1 MTDAHRIDE
10 LDSDGLQL
18 DTHTLQHST
27 EQGNSNGAMDT
38 VRVVPDVSSSITA
51 SSKQQQDIS
60 PWLFEDPA
68 TSPSPSPA
76 SASVPLALTPSSSSR
91 RLPAFASSSNIKAQA
106 AAQSQAAAA
115 AVPPTARK
123 PSGSTASSRPSSRSA
138 AATLNPSSSA
148 NSFASRPITPP
159 RAAAFASFSLNPH
172 PRPVSRD
179 GGPKTPASSAAAA
192 AAAAHP
198 YTSLYPHGDH
208 SSSTSSTSS
217 FSASP
222 FPHRST
228 PDRRNASSTT
238 LGLDSILFRRPSSAG
253 GGLASASAT
262 HLPPSSFSSSS
273 SSSSPPAQSPVVAI
287 SGTSSATNLPTTA
300 AGTGSTPQK
309 RSKNPFN
316 FLKKKGSSILTGKDH
331 QSPTGASPTSSRLL
345 GGSSSREAVHG
356 RVPSGSHPSFH
367 AHSLSPDIR
376 HQNNNNNNH
385 QDFPNTPSSLSLAST
400 AASSVNTVQGPS
412 SSPRTTSNSFS
423 HGSASASASALTL
436 GGSGSGPSSGGTNGS
451 GSALQPPFSLSSMY
465 NRLHHGHSDHR
476 NSGSTTNT
484 AAGSS
489 GSGAHT
495 PTSGSGGGGGPPS
508 SSRHASSGHH
518 HSFLN
523 LHLGGHGHGHGHSH
537 SHLHP
542 SQQQQ
547 QSAMG
552 LDQEHLLEPEQIAAQ
567 SSSGKNGNGG
577 NGGERS
583 SHRPGRLRLG
593 VRPRTRDKDSQREKD
608 AHAAGHFS
616 PPGAGG
622 GGGGGDDDINAFAA
636 ALGERYGGGHNDGTA
651 SAGTSHHAA
660 AFPFGP
666 GTPSAEID
674 FSLDT
679 NFDQI
684 DDIVDQNAARRALGG
699 RDGGPNGPGMDGQ
712 GMYMGSMEMGGD
724 GAGFSGGGFPGMEG
738 GGGGED
744 GFGRGRGL
752 GMGMGMGALPLPK
765 PLPSQLQSAADDKQA
780 AELARA
786 ERARAKARAREGSAG
801 GNASVLMQGG
811 TSGAD
816 LAGVS
821 PRTNTGTQL
830 MSNQP
835 VSEAR
840 NGNGRTFTRH
850 PSLEGRT
857 RSSSVS
863 FLETMNA
870 DGNGMTRLGSYT
882 GDRTL
887 GSIGGSSSSVEAL
900 ALPGQVGGGEG
911 GSQARGT
918 GAGAGAGAHPNL
930 VRLHSGPS
938 VPSSSGFR
946 YSGSGAQFGLGSGMR
961 AGMRRVSLAEGAL
974 PAAARYG
981 KSDQSGM
988 SALTEGSLGSS
999 SFITPGSSITSAA
1012 TGLDSR
1018 ASAESSGVGGGGSGL
1033 VGQGKVGLHGQSL
1046 STASAPPGSVL
1057 YDRVSAGGMQLKSL
1071 REFDGSVAAGAG
1083 ADALERSRM
1092 AQIVSLR
1099 KGSGTSAGSR
1109 RSGISPKSSFANLPG
1124 TSRDGQPSNVG
1135 GWTLPSLAA
1144 GLADPSYKFPARL
1157 NSLGGKPDSSF
1168 TGTSSGG
1175 TADSLG
1181 LRKASAGTGTGSS
1194 SAGGMSTTPSVIAPS
1209 SAPARAA
1216 QASTTSTTS
1225 STAWMAPDSWAVQ
1238 PDSSKVDLNTDDE
1251 DTEESE
1257 QEGPQH
1263 SAGPSGV
1270 SGKFDFS
1277 GRRRRSS
1284 SAMSNMTGGAYGG
1297 GDGDVSRSATFDANL
1312 QAPGSSYLADG
1323 RWGQRKD
1330 SVGTEAGLT
1339 GTASPRRRPS
1349 DIEILDSNDAGDGL
1363 FGDGLTETPVSP
1375 TSVFLQ
1381 QQQSQS
1387 SHVGGKGDYQPSI
1400 SSSSQNTNVGVISG
1414 RGGGGAANVSA
1425 GAAAVAVAAAGK
1437 FLHRPHRHR
1446 NARPSTAGSLHSTFR
1461 AQMGVAVIPPSSVAP
1476 ASGNL
1481 NENGGGGLGVNVDGL
1496 PGGFGPGSSAHRPS
1510 VGGSSED
1517 GSVAAYVPPSV
1528 VTRERENSGFVGR
1541 RPNTAMSQGGVS
1553 FTGSIKQ
1560 APFCVRIHRT
1570 DGPPYTIMCMLSSTA
1585 AEIRTMIR
1593 KKFGNSDAAAYR
1605 LFVRDKGSE
1614 RPLGPSERPALIQ
1627 KRRLEQ
1633 AGYNET
1639 DSLENMGR
1647 SDLSY
1652 LLRFVY
1658 RLDSVP
1664 TFDSESFGNDE
1675 HTFQH
1680 LHLQG
1685 RNLEMVPIFLYR
1697 HADWIVS
1704 LDLSGN
1710 PMSDIPL
1717 DFIQACTNLR
1727 SIRLSNLAL
1736 KRVPQSLRQSETL
1749 TYIDVS
1755 NNRIPDLSHIAL
1767 DGAAELLSFKVQNNR
1782 LTELP
1787 SYFARIETLRY
1798 LNISN
1803 NRFET
1808 FPMVLCDMPFL
1819 VDLDISFNTISS
1831 LPHDIGRMVKLQR
1844 LALVGN
1850 ALEALP
1856 DSISE
1861 LVSLESVDVRRNLL
1875 QDVSVLFRLPNLQ
1888 SLQISHNN
1896 LKNVDAEFGSR
1907 LTSLDFGQNQLTKVK
1922 IVVPAA
1928 SELTVLNLTSA
1939 DIDKFDESLFSQ
1951 LPNLTDLVLDGNRQF
1966 SDLTESV
1973 GELRS
1978 LVRLSC
1984 NNTRLGKL
1992 PEAIGKLSKLKVLE
2006 VHNNNIKI
2014 IPASIW
2020 NCGELEY
2027 INVSANIVTS
2037 FPFPPVPGSVDGGDA
2052 KTVGVSAILTASPT
2066 VQQERKG
2073 SGTSFT
2079 NTPWAANGATL
2090 APLSVSLKK
2099 LRLCD
2104 NRLTDEVFNVLSRFV
2119 CLEVLNLSF
2128 NEIYEVPAARLSKN
2142 VRLQELY
2149 LSGNS
2154 LSSIPAEDIM
2164 QLRDLQTLYINGNKL
2179 QTLPAE
2185 LGQLRKLVNL
2195 DVGNN
2200 NLKYNIANWNYDWNW
2215 NSNIELRFL
2224 NLSGNKRL
2232 EIKYKTEMVNGRQ
2245 KNISDFSRLT
2255 NLRLLGLMD
2264 VTFTVQS
2271 TPDESDNRRV
2281 RTSLSQ
2287 INEMAYG
2294 IADTLGKHDS
2304 LSIVDV
2310 VIPHFRK
2317 MPNECLFGLFAGR
2330 GHGSLVG
2337 SRIANHLAEWVGPRV
2352 EWEHKRMSLSG
2363 DYRAMHD
2370 VLRRAF
2376 LRLNKELADMLMSEG
2391 LRQDSEIAR
2400 VDDGKPAVSA
2410 SMGTSARHHWCSGA
2424 SAVLAYMV
2432 DRTLYIAN
2440 AGDALAVISRNRG
2453 DAHLVSSKHDPS
2465 FRDEA
2470 MRIRSAEGWVS
2481 LRGYVN
2487 DRIDVSRS
2495 FGYYHLFPIVNAA
2508 PAVSTI
2514 ELTDSDEFIILAN
2527 RTLWDHMSYQTAVD
2541 VARMERDDPMLAAQK
2556 LRDFAI
2562 SFGAEESFMVMVVS
2576 VADLFYDRQQRRA
2589 ATNDLNDKHERPRF
2603 RRDLPGDR
2611 VLARLPMEI
2620 PAPIGQL
2627 ALVFTDIKNST
2638 SLWETNPGMH
2648 AAIRL
2653 HTSLLRR
2660 QLHIIGGYEV
2670 KTEGDAFMVSFPT
2683 ISSAMNWCFATQLQ
2697 LLQQDWPQEILECE
2711 DGKEVFDS
2719 AGELIYR
2726 GLSVRMGIHWGAPV
2740 CEQDPVSNRMD
2751 YFGPIVN
2758 RAARISGAADGGQ
2771 IMASKD
2777 VVAELKAVLDSFD
2790 ETTEAG
2796 VEGDGALASYRL
2808 LQPGISRDVVQL
2820 RRLGFGIS
2828 EVGERKLKGLET
2840 PEMLYMVYPTA
2851 LAGRMEEKPDA
2862 PAPQVF
2868 EPTIQLLNI
2877 DEVKHLGS
2885 LCLRLEALSSGHVFP
2900 GIGGLGLDEST
2911 APTVSTHGELAPGR
2925 ARSPKLSIED
2935 KETNALQS
2943 STHTLMPM
2951 TVQVPPGPEFGDDDP
2966 DSRRKVVEGA
2976 LALHPE
2982 LLVYALRD
2990 DATDDEMARIMDQL
3004 TTRIHNALS
3013 SLVLRRAA
3021 QSQGLGMDLFTQKLL
3036 AGLLQ
3041 G

>member
-1 MTDAHRIDE
+1 M
-10 LDSDGLQL
+10 DS
-18 DTHTLQHST
+18 
-27 EQGNSNGAMDT
+27 
-38 VRVVPDVSSSITA
+38 VRVVPDVGSSITA
-51 SSKQQQDIS
+51 SSAQQQDIS
-60 PWLFEDPA
+60 PWLFEDPPPQQQQA
-68 TSPSPSPA
+68 SSSSTAANKGSPS
-76 SASVPLALTPSSSSR
+76 SVPLAVTPSSSSK
-91 RLPAFASSSNIKAQA
+91 RLPSSFASSSSVRA
-106 AAQSQAAAA
+106 AASAAAA
-115 AVPPTARK
+115 AAASSGGQMTA
-123 PSGSTASSRPSSRSA
+123 STSNSSSSASTASSASPAFVPGNGGRTLSSSTGGGAHNGTAGSSRS
-138 AATLNPSSSA
+138 AATLNPSASTS
-148 NSFASRPITPP
+148 SFASRPITPP
-159 RAAAFASFSLNPH
+159 RAAAFTSFSLSPL
-172 PRPVSRD
+172 PRPISRD
-179 GGPKTPASSAAAA
+179 GPYTPASAASGGQHRQPY
-192 AAAAHP
+192 HP
-198 YTSLYPHGDH
+198 TSLYPHGDP
-208 SSSTSSTSS
+208 SMGSAPISS
-217 FSASP
+217 FH
-222 FPHRST
+222 FPHGPS

-238 LGLDSILFRRPSSAG
+238 LGLESALLRPSSSASTSG
-253 GGLASASAT
+253 VPPPPFAAGGLASASAS
-262 HLPPSSFSSSS
+262 HLPASLYSS
-273 SSSSPPAQSPVVAI
+273 SSSSP
-287 SGTSSATNLPTTA
+287 SATAVPA
-300 AGTGSTPQK
+300 SSTPSGGNSTPVLPAAATAPK

-316 FLKKKGSSILTGKDH
+316 FLKKKGSSVFSEKKH
-331 QSPTGASPTSSRLL
+331 QSPTSGSPSAGSRLL
-345 GGSSSREAVHG
+345 GGSGREGAHG
-356 RVPSGSHPSFH
+356 RGPSGSHINL
-367 AHSLSPDIR
+367 HSPSPDLR
-376 HQNNNNNNH
+376 NH
-385 QDFPNTPSSLSLAST
+385 HADLPHAPSTLSLAST
-400 AASSVNTVQGPS
+400 SGSLGTVQAAS
-412 SSPRTTSNSFS
+412 PRITSNSFS
-423 HGSASASASALTL
+423 SSHASSSSGATAAS
-436 GGSGSGPSSGGTNGS
+436 GGSGS

-465 NRLHHGHSDHR
+465 NRLHHGHS
-476 NSGSTTNT
+476 
-484 AAGSS
+484 
-489 GSGAHT
+489 
-495 PTSGSGGGGGPPS
+495 
-508 SSRHASSGHH
+508 SGHA
-518 HSFLN
+518 
-523 LHLGGHGHGHGHSH
+523 HSH

-542 SQQQQ
+542 QPPH
-547 QSAMG
+547 ALG
-552 LDQEHLLEPEQIAAQ
+552 LDQEHLLEPSEVAAQ
-567 SSSGKNGNGG
+567 NPSSSKSGG
-577 NGGERS
+577 GGGT
-583 SHRPGRLRLG
+583 HRPGRLRLG
-593 VRPRTRDKDSQREKD
+593 VRPRTRDKDSN
-608 AHAAGHFS
+608 ATTSFS
-616 PPGAGG
+616 TGGAGG
-622 GGGGGDDDINAFAA
+622 GGGGGPSGANGNEDDLNAFAA
-636 ALGERYGGGHNDGTA
+636 ALGERFSGGGDGGTA
-651 SAGTSHHAA
+651 SAGTHQHPSGAA
-660 AFPFGP
+660 SFPFGP
-666 GTPSAEID
+666 ATPSTEID

-684 DDIVDQNAARRALGG
+684 DDIVDQDAARRALAQGNSVMPDIGG
-699 RDGGPNGPGMDGQ
+699 
-712 GMYMGSMEMGGD
+712 E
-724 GAGFSGGGFPGMEG
+724 GAGGGMFGAE
-738 GGGGED
+738 GGED
-744 GFGRGRGL
+744 GFGR
-752 GMGMGMGALPLPK
+752 GMGALPLPK
-765 PLPSQLQSAADDKQA
+765 PLPSQIQSAADDKEA

-786 ERARAKARAREGSAG
+786 QRARSGRSTLSLETASSILGSSA
-801 GNASVLMQGG
+801 
-811 TSGAD
+811 TSSSPLGI
-816 LAGVS
+816 S
-821 PRTNTGTQL
+821 PRTSAGASHLMRAGSNTGTGGDAG
-830 MSNQP
+830 MGP
-835 VSEAR
+835 GGR
-840 NGNGRTFTRH
+840 GGNPTFTRH
-850 PSLEGRT
+850 PSLEGGRA

-863 FLETMNA
+863 FLETV
-870 DGNGMTRLGSYT
+870 GMGMGEGPSHMARLSSYT
-882 GDRTL
+882 GGRSL
-887 GSIGGSSSSVEAL
+887 GSIGDSSIEAL
-900 ALPGQVGGGEG
+900 TLPSDGDTSTTSSARNSAAAQGQSGPGSTMMGGG
-911 GSQARGT
+911 
-918 GAGAGAGAHPNL
+918 GAGMGMGNLVNVAGAGAHPKMI
-930 VRLHSGPS
+930 RLHSGP
-938 VPSSSGFR
+938 VVTTSSTGFG
-946 YSGSGAQFGLGSGMR
+946 YAPGQFGLGSGVR
-961 AGMRRVSLAEGAL
+961 TGMRRVSLAEGAL
-974 PAAARYG
+974 PSATRYG
-981 KSDQSGM
+981 KSDQS
-988 SALTEGSLGSS
+988 ALSTLTGSLGSS
-999 SFITPGSSITSAA
+999 SFTGGSSITTTA

-1018 ASAESSGVGGGGSGL
+1018 ASAESSSASPGA
-1033 VGQGKVGLHGQSL
+1033 GQGKLGLHGQSL
-1046 STASAPPGSVL
+1046 STASAPSGSML
-1057 YDRVSAGGMQLKSL
+1057 FDRASAGGTQLKAL
-1071 REFDGSVAAGAG
+1071 RELDGSVAAGAG

-1092 AQIVSLR
+1092 AQMMSLR
-1099 KGSGTSAGSR
+1099 KGSATSAGSR

-1124 TSRDGQPSNVG
+1124 TSRDGQPANMG
-1135 GWTLPSLAA
+1135 GWNLPSLAA

-1157 NSLGGKPDSSF
+1157 NSLGKQDSFS
-1168 TGTSSGG
+1168 GNSSGG
-1175 TADSLG
+1175 TYDSLG
-1181 LRKASAGTGTGSS
+1181 LRKASAST
-1194 SAGGMSTTPSVIAPS
+1194 SAGGMSSIPSQTAS
-1209 SAPARAA
+1209 SPVVQRAT
-1216 QASTTSTTS
+1216 QASTT

-1238 PDSSKVDLNTDDE
+1238 PDNSKDGPGSDD
-1251 DTEESE
+1251 DSEESE
-1257 QEGPQH
+1257 HEGTHTAGQ
-1263 SAGPSGV
+1263 SAV
-1270 SGKFDFS
+1270 SGKFEWS
-1277 GRRRRSS
+1277 SGSGPGRRRRSS
-1284 SAMSNMTGGAYGG
+1284 SGMSHMTNGAHGTPGPG
-1297 GDGDVSRSATFDANL
+1297 GDGDVGNRSGTADGSL
-1312 QAPGSSYLADG
+1312 QAPGNYFHDG

-1330 SVGTEAGLT
+1330 SVGTEPGFT
-1339 GTASPRRRPS
+1339 GSASPRRPS
-1349 DIEILDSNDAGDGL
+1349 DIEILDTNEGEGG
-1363 FGDGLTETPVSP
+1363 FGDSSIGDNVTPTSP
-1375 TSVFLQ
+1375 TSIFLQ

-1387 SHVGGKGDYQPSI
+1387 SHAARGDHTPSI
-1400 SSSSQNTNVGVISG
+1400 SSQGGAATTYTSG
-1414 RGGGGAANVSA
+1414 RGGGGAASVST

-1437 FLHRPHRHR
+1437 FLHRPHRHK

-1461 AQMGVAVIPPSSVAP
+1461 SQMGTAAMPSTLGVVPGP
-1476 ASGNL
+1476 ASGTL
-1481 NENGGGGLGVNVDGL
+1481 NENGGGGGGGLGVVDTSVGSA
-1496 PGGFGPGSSAHRPS
+1496 GPGSAHRPS

-1517 GSVAAYVPPSV
+1517 DSVAPYVPSV
-1528 VTRERENSGFVGR
+1528 VRERENSGFTAR

-1553 FTGSIKQ
+1553 FTGSVK
-1560 APFCVRIHRT
+1560 PSPYCVRIHRT
-1570 DGPPYTIMCMLSSTA
+1570 DGPPYTILCPLYSTA
-1585 AEIRTMIR
+1585 AEIRSMIS
-1593 KKFGNSDAAAYR
+1593 KKFGNPDAGAYR

-1614 RPLGPSERPALIQ
+1614 RPLGPSEKPALIQ

-1767 DGAAELLSFKVQNNR
+1767 DGSAELLSFKVQNNR

-1819 VDLDISFNTISS
+1819 VDLDISFNAISS
-1831 LPHDIGRMVKLQR
+1831 LPQDIGKMVKLQR

-1856 DSISE
+1856 DTISE
-1861 LVSLESVDVRRNLL
+1861 LVSLESIDVRRNLL

-1907 LTSLDFGQNQLTKVK
+1907 LKSLDFGQNQLTKVR
-1922 IVVPAA
+1922 IIVPAA

-1978 LVRLSC
+1978 LTRLSC

-1992 PEAIGKLSKLKVLE
+1992 PDAIGKLSKLKVLE

-2020 NCGELEY
+2020 NCGELETL
-2027 INVSANIVTS
+2027 NLSANIVQS
-2037 FPFPPVPGSVDGGDA
+2037 FPFPPISGSVDNGDA
-2052 KTVGVSAILTASPT
+2052 KTVGATGISTTSPT

-2073 SGTSFT
+2073 SGASFT
-2079 NTPWAANGATL
+2079 TTPWAANGATL

-2128 NEIYEVPAARLSKN
+2128 NEIYEVPSARLSKN

-2154 LSSIPAEDIM
+2154 LSSVPAEDIA

-2215 NSNIELRFL
+2215 NSNTELRFL

-2287 INEMAYG
+2287 INEMSYG

-2310 VIPHFRK
+2310 IIPHFRK
-2317 MPNECLFGLFAGR
+2317 KSNECLFGLFAGR

-2337 SRIANHLAEWVGPRV
+2337 SRIVNHLAEWVGPRV
-2352 EWEHKRMSLSG
+2352 EWEHKRMNANG
-2363 DYRAMHD
+2363 DIDRAIHD

-2391 LRQDSEIAR
+2391 LRQDSETAR

-2410 SMGTSARHHWCSGA
+2410 AMGSSARHHWCAGA

-2432 DRTLYIAN
+2432 DKTLFIAN

-2562 SFGAEESFMVMVVS
+2562 SFGAEESIMVMVIS

-2589 ATNDLNDKHERPRF
+2589 ATNDLIDKHERPRF

-2683 ISSAMNWCFATQLQ
+2683 ISSAMHWCFTIQLQ
-2697 LLQQDWPQEILECE
+2697 LLREDWPQEILECE

-2740 CEQDPVSNRMD
+2740 CELDPVSNRMD

-2777 VVAELKAVLDSFD
+2777 VVAELKAVLDTFD
-2790 ETTEAG
+2790 ESIETG
-2796 VEGDGALASYRL
+2796 VEGEGALASYRL

-2877 DEVKHLGS
+2877 DEVKQLGL
-2885 LCLRLEALSSGHVFP
+2885 LCLRLEALSAGHVFP
-2900 GIGGLGLDEST
+2900 GIGGLGLEEMVPATTPMS
-2911 APTVSTHGELAPGR
+2911 ELASGAASSTR
-2925 ARSPKLSIED
+2925 LSIEGT
-2935 KETNALQS
+2935 EGGALENS
-2943 STHTLMPM
+2943 IHTLMPASGQSDP
-2951 TVQVPPGPEFGDDDP
+2951 TFGIDP
-2966 DSRRKVVEGA
+2966 DSRRKVVEDA

-2990 DATDDEMARIMDQL
+2990 DATDEEMARILEQL
-3004 TTRIHNALS
+3004 TTRVHNALS
-3013 SLVLRRAA
+3013 TLILKRVARA
-3021 QSQGLGMDLFTQKLL
+3021 QGIGMDLLTQTLL
-3036 AGLLQ
+3036 AGVLQ
-3041 G
+3041 Q